1 MKNKVAFI
9 TGAAK
14 GIGRATAVALSASGC
29 HLILTDIDAEA
40 LAQVKAS
47 IEESGGKASTYLL
60 NVADQDQVNAIHE
73 QALKDHQR
81 IDYFVNN
88 AGIGGTFAPL
98 HLMQRSEWDKVIA
111 VDLNSVFFC
120 LQAQLKILLPQ
131 GGGSIVIVSSLAGKK
146 GVAYGVPYSAAKHGV
161 LGITKSAAV
170 EYGARNIRVNAIC
183 PSFLETEIIDPLPNE
198 LLDFVT
204 KHRVPLKRL
213 GKPEEAAETIAWLL
227 SDKASFVNGHA
238 LVMDGGMNAG

>member
-29 HLILTDIDAEA
+29 HVILTDIDAEA
-40 LAQVKAS
+40 LANVKTS
-47 IEESGGKASTYLL
+47 IEESGGKASTYIL

-88 AGIGGTFAPL
+88 AGIGGIFAPL
-98 HLMQRSEWDKVIA
+98 HLMPRSEWDKVMS

-131 GGGSIVIVSSLAGKK
+131 GGGNIVNVSSLAGKK

-170 EYGARNIRVNAIC
+170 EYGAKNIRVNAIC

-213 GKPEEAAETIAWLL
+213 GKPEEAADTIVWLL

>member
-1 MKNKVAFI
+1 MNNKTAFI

-14 GIGRATAVALSASGC
+14 GIGRATAVALSTSGC
-29 HLILTDIDAEA
+29 HVILTDIDTEA
-40 LAQVKAS
+40 LADVKSTIKA
-47 IEESGGKASTYLL
+47 SGGKVSTYVL
-60 NVADQDQVNAIHE
+60 NVADQDEVNAIHE
-73 QALKDHQR
+73 QALKDHQC

-98 HLMQRSEWDKVIA
+98 HLMPRSEWDKVIA

-131 GGGSIVIVSSLAGKK
+131 GGGSIVNVSSLAGKK

-198 LLDFVT
+198 MLDFVT

>member
-14 GIGRATAVALSASGC
+14 GIGRATAVALSTSGC
-29 HLILTDIDAEA
+29 HLILTDIDTAA
-40 LAQVKAS
+40 LAEVKTS
-47 IEESGGKASTYLL
+47 IEATGGKVSTYLL
-60 NVADQDQVNAIHE
+60 NVADQDEVNAVHE

-88 AGIGGTFAPL
+88 AGISGTLAPL
-98 HLMQRSEWDKVIA
+98 HLMPRSEWDKVIA

-120 LQAQLKILLPQ
+120 LQAQIKILLPQ
-131 GGGSIVIVSSLAGKK
+131 GGGNIVNVSSLAGKK

-170 EYGARNIRVNAIC
+170 EYGAHNIRVNAIC
-183 PSFLETEIIDPLPNE
+183 PSFLETDIIEPLPNE
-198 LLDFVT
+198 ILDFIT
-204 KHRVPLKRL
+204 NHRVPMKRL
-213 GKPEEAAETIAWLL
+213 GKPEEAADTIAWLL

>member
-1 MKNKVAFI
+1 M
-9 TGAAK
+9 
-14 GIGRATAVALSASGC
+14 
-29 HLILTDIDAEA
+29 
-40 LAQVKAS
+40 
-47 IEESGGKASTYLL
+47 
-60 NVADQDQVNAIHE
+60 
-73 QALKDHQR
+73 
-81 IDYFVNN
+81 
-88 AGIGGTFAPL
+88 
-98 HLMQRSEWDKVIA
+98 
-111 VDLNSVFFC
+111 
-120 LQAQLKILLPQ
+120 LPQ
-131 GGGSIVIVSSLAGKK
+131 GGGNIVNVSSLAGKK

-170 EYGARNIRVNAIC
+170 EYGAKNIRVNAIC

-213 GKPEEAAETIAWLL
+213 GKPEEAADTIVWLL

>member
-1 MKNKVAFI
+1 M
-9 TGAAK
+9 
-14 GIGRATAVALSASGC
+14 
-29 HLILTDIDAEA
+29 
-40 LAQVKAS
+40 
-47 IEESGGKASTYLL
+47 ESS
-60 NVADQDQVNAIHE
+60 
-73 QALKDHQR
+73 
-81 IDYFVNN
+81 
-88 AGIGGTFAPL
+88 
-98 HLMQRSEWDKVIA
+98 
-111 VDLNSVFFC
+111 C

-131 GGGSIVIVSSLAGKK
+131 GGGSIVNVSSLAGKK